1 MPSAFSLFI
10 SFNRNASMADDE
22 SQSRPPLEADSSAPP
37 PLPPPPPF
45 DPCRM
50 IGIIKR
56 KALVKEL
63 AAAYHAECLL
73 YCQEL
78 LELQRKWDEPYIE
91 LKVPEDPRKK
101 TMKPSKR
108 QKKAR

>member
-1 MPSAFSLFI
+1 MGLDELAPFLFLI
-10 SFNRNASMADDE
+10 LCLSCLLIVVF
-22 SQSRPPLEADSSAPP
+22 
-37 PLPPPPPF
+37 LPF
-45 DPCRM
+45 EV

-78 LELQRKWDEPYIE
+78 LELQRKWDE
-91 LKVPEDPRKK
+91 V
-101 TMKPSKR
+101 
-108 QKKAR
+108 